1 MTLVLKGIAVSKGIS
16 IGKSYIFKKGQPS
29 VEEKIVKK
37 NQILKE
43 KRRFDDA
50 TKKTLN
56 QFEFIKQSINPAIK
70 KNAAMFLDTHIFLI
84 KDKTFINNVRKNIRN
99 KNYSADWAIYF
110 EFLQIQ
116 KSFENIEDPYI
127 KQRIEDIKH
136 VVMKILENLNNNQ
149 IKPQK
154 TFKNF
159 KKRIII
165 CDDLTPTD
173 VLIMHESKGLGLI
186 SEFGGPSSHSS
197 ILTRSL
203 EMPAVVGVK
212 NAQVVIKDGDTLI
225 LDGNEGNL
233 IINPEKKAL
242 SYYKDLQQKDLK
254 KKRVMS
260 TILKKDNVTLDG
272 KKIEIM
278 INLELPQELKII
290 NKTNIDGVGLFRT
303 EYLYTDR
310 KDLPTEDEQFIA
322 YKKIIQKMKN
332 VPVTFRTLDVGSD
345 KEVSGNIKTGS
356 VAKNPALG
364 LRGIRHSLYE
374 QHIFISQIKAILRA
388 GYYGN
393 IKILLPMITNISEVK
408 SSINLIEDAKKK
420 LTREKKNFVKK
431 FDIGIMIEVPS
442 SAVLAKKFTK
452 YVDFLSIGTN
462 DLVQYTLA
470 IDRIDDEVN
479 YLYDPM
485 NTAVLSLIKTT
496 IDAGNE
502 SNTPVA
508 MCGEMASDINYIRLL
523 MGLGLRSFSMH
534 PSAVPEV
541 KNVITAT
548 DTSKIKDL
556 SDQILDIDDSDQKSL
571 LLNELNKK
579 VFN

>member
-84 KDKTFINNVRKNIRN
+84 KDKTFINKVRKNIRN

-203 EMPAVVGVK
+203 GMPAVVGVK

-485 NTAVLSLIKTT
+485 NSAVLSLIKTT

>member
-84 KDKTFINNVRKNIRN
+84 KDKTFINKVRKNIRN

-136 VVMKILENLNNNQ
+136 VVMKILENLKNNQ

-485 NTAVLSLIKTT
+485 NSAVLSLIKTT

>member
-84 KDKTFINNVRKNIRN
+84 KDKTFINKVRKNIRN

-136 VVMKILENLNNNQ
+136 EVMKILENLNNNQ

-203 EMPAVVGVK
+203 GMPAVVGVK

-485 NTAVLSLIKTT
+485 NSAVLSLIKTT

-508 MCGEMASDINYIRLL
+508 MCGEMASDINYIQYASQCRP
-523 MGLGLRSFSMH
+523 RS
-534 PSAVPEV
+534 
-541 KNVITAT
+541 
-548 DTSKIKDL
+548 
-556 SDQILDIDDSDQKSL
+556 
-571 LLNELNKK
+571 
-579 VFN
+579 

>member
-1 MTLVLKGIAVSKGIS
+1 
-16 IGKSYIFKKGQPS
+16 
-29 VEEKIVKK
+29 
-37 NQILKE
+37 
-43 KRRFDDA
+43 
-50 TKKTLN
+50 
-56 QFEFIKQSINPAIK
+56 
-70 KNAAMFLDTHIFLI
+70 
-84 KDKTFINNVRKNIRN
+84 
-99 KNYSADWAIYF
+99 
-110 EFLQIQ
+110 
-116 KSFENIEDPYI
+116 
-127 KQRIEDIKH
+127 
-136 VVMKILENLNNNQ
+136 
-149 IKPQK
+149 
-154 TFKNF
+154 
-159 KKRIII
+159 
-165 CDDLTPTD
+165 
-173 VLIMHESKGLGLI
+173 
-186 SEFGGPSSHSS
+186 
-197 ILTRSL
+197 
-203 EMPAVVGVK
+203 
-212 NAQVVIKDGDTLI
+212 
-225 LDGNEGNL
+225 
-233 IINPEKKAL
+233 
-242 SYYKDLQQKDLK
+242 
-254 KKRVMS
+254 
-260 TILKKDNVTLDG
+260 
-272 KKIEIM
+272 
-278 INLELPQELKII
+278 
-290 NKTNIDGVGLFRT
+290 
-303 EYLYTDR
+303 
-310 KDLPTEDEQFIA
+310 
-322 YKKIIQKMKN
+322 
-332 VPVTFRTLDVGSD
+332 
-345 KEVSGNIKTGS
+345 
-356 VAKNPALG
+356 
-364 LRGIRHSLYE
+364 
-374 QHIFISQIKAILRA
+374 
-388 GYYGN
+388 
-393 IKILLPMITNISEVK
+393 MITNISEVK

-485 NTAVLSLIKTT
+485 NSAVLSLIKTT

>member
-1 MTLVLKGIAVSKGIS
+1 MTLILKGIAVSKGIS
-16 IGKSYIFKKGQPS
+16 IGKTYIFKKGQPS

-37 NQILKE
+37 NQIQKE
-43 KRRFDDA
+43 RKRFDSA
-50 TKKTLN
+50 TKKTLE
-56 QFEFIKQSINPAIK
+56 QFEFIKQSVNPSIK

-84 KDKTFINNVRKNIRN
+84 KDKTFINNIRKSIRN
-99 KNYSADWAIYF
+99 KNYSADWSVYS
-110 EFLQIQ
+110 EFLKIQ

-127 KQRIEDIKH
+127 KQRIEDIRH
-136 VVMKILENLNNNQ
+136 VVLKILENINNNE

-154 TFKNF
+154 IFKYF
-159 KKRIII
+159 KKRIIV

-203 EMPAVVGVK
+203 EMPAIVGVK
-212 NAQVVIKDGDTLI
+212 NAQIIVKDGDTLI

-233 IINPEKKAL
+233 IINPDKKAL
-242 SYYKDLQQKDLK
+242 MHYKGLQQKNLK
-254 KKRVMS
+254 KKRLMS

-290 NKTNIDGVGLFRT
+290 NKTNVDGVGLFRT

-310 KDLPTEDEQFIA
+310 KDLPTEDEQFVA
-322 YKKIIQKMKN
+322 YKKIMQKMKN

-345 KEVSGNIKTGS
+345 KEVSENIKTGS

-388 GYYGN
+388 GYHGN
-393 IKILLPMITNISEVK
+393 VKILLPMITNISEVK
-408 SSINLIEDAKKK
+408 SSINLIEEAKRK
-420 LTREKKNFVKK
+420 LIQEKKNFVKK
-431 FDIGIMIEVPS
+431 CDIGIMIEVPS
-442 SAVLAKKFTK
+442 SAVLAKKFAK

-485 NTAVLSLIKTT
+485 NSAVLSLIKTT
-496 IDAGNE
+496 IEAGRE
-502 SNTPVA
+502 CNTPVA

-541 KNVITAT
+541 KNVITNT
-548 DTSKIKDL
+548 DTSKVKDL
-556 SDQILDIDDSDQKSL
+556 ASQILDIDDSDQKNT
-571 LLNELNKK
+571 LLNDLNKK

>member
-84 KDKTFINNVRKNIRN
+84 KDKTFINKVRKNIRN

-203 EMPAVVGVK
+203 GMPAVVGVK

-260 TILKKDNVTLDG
+260 TILKKDNITLDG

-485 NTAVLSLIKTT
+485 NSAVLSLIKTT

>member
-485 NTAVLSLIKTT
+485 NSAVLSLIKTT

>member
-203 EMPAVVGVK
+203 GMPAVVGVK

-485 NTAVLSLIKTT
+485 NSAVLSLIKTT

>member
-84 KDKTFINNVRKNIRN
+84 KDKTFINKVRKNIRN

-485 NTAVLSLIKTT
+485 NSAVLSLIKTT

>member
-136 VVMKILENLNNNQ
+136 VVMKILENLKDNQ

-485 NTAVLSLIKTT
+485 NSAVLSLIKTT

-541 KNVITAT
+541 KNVITTT

>member
-136 VVMKILENLNNNQ
+136 VVMKILENLKDNQ

-485 NTAVLSLIKTT
+485 NSAVLSLIKTT